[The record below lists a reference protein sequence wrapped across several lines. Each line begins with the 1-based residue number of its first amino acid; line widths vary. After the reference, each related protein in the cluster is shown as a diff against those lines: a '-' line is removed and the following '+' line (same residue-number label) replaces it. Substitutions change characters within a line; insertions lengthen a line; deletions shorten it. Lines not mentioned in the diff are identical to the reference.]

1 MDNNKVYGLI
11 LTDHFISV
19 DNNTVEFL
27 LSSSMH
33 GCVQFLLSPNENE
46 LLIHPI
52 AGLEDHGKD
61 QSTAYVY
68 MVDHDGQA
76 HLQEA
81 TMLIEFI
88 QRRHGWTAGQEHF
101 FPGKLVTAESEA
113 EPLIRFDL
121 TSAVSRA
128 LPAVDVHEDPEVSAH
143 RAAQQERYTWT
154 GLLFNKRRN
163 APLS

>member
-1 MDNNKVYGLI
+1 MDDNKVYGLI

-27 LSSSMH
+27 SSNSMH

-46 LLIHPI
+46 LLIHPVI
-52 AGLEDHGKD
+52 DPDEHGKNH
-61 QSTAYVY
+61 VY

-88 QRRHGWTAGQEHF
+88 LRRHGLPAGQEHF
-101 FPGKLVTAESEA
+101 FPGRLVAAENE
-113 EPLIRFDL
+113 ERPLIRFDL

-143 RAAQQERYTWT
+143 REAQQERYTWT
-154 GLLFNKRRN
+154 GLLFNQRRN
-163 APLS
+163 AAPLS